1 MGSRG
6 VSFFSDDSFAK
17 WPQSAS
23 NKSKVADRQ
32 TDRHTDK
39 HYITH
44 HFSFEVSNNKM
55 VRKTTPFCN
64 LSTGVQTVQTILEK
78 YFSHPAFIKI
88 E

>member
-32 TDRHTDK
+32 TDRHTDRN
-39 HYITH
+39 YITH
-44 HFSFEVSNNKM
+44 HFSFEVSTNKM

-64 LSTGVQTVQTILEK
+64 LESRQSKQFKKNI
-78 YFSHPAFIKI
+78 F
-88 E
+88 